1 MDGRNHADEAFSV
14 TSAPTQWITRSSTAW
29 SAPCTGLRW
38 MRGAHSPR
46 LLGRIREV
54 GPWLGLC
61 QRGVGGGH
69 GYWRSCSQTSQG
81 GHVVHGRHLLGP
93 DRHNYDAHT
102 HTHRSSSSAA
112 GAVTNFPLLLSRA
125 SPLRIPRSTAAYGLG
140 KSEAGIP
147 PSPGG
152 ASLSTPRE
160 SMETSV
166 PGTPSSPRTPGG
178 RRRWAGVVAKGGG
191 GTMGPPQM
199 LPRLC
204 TGGGSCSLKGW
215 E

>member
-61 QRGVGGGH
+61 QRGAGGGH
-69 GYWRSCSQTSQG
+69 GYWRSWSQTSQG

-93 DRHNYDAHT
+93 GRQNYDAHS
-102 HTHRSSSSAA
+102 HT
-112 GAVTNFPLLLSRA
+112 PLLFIRCRRCDQLPAAPLEGLPSEDPTQHRCLWPGKVGGRHPSLSRGCLA
-125 SPLRIPRSTAAYGLG
+125 VHPPGVDGDQRSRHAILATNPWRTAQ
-140 KSEAGIP
+140 
-147 PSPGG
+147 
-152 ASLSTPRE
+152 
-160 SMETSV
+160 V
-166 PGTPSSPRTPGG
+166 
-178 RRRWAGVVAKGGG
+178 
-191 GTMGPPQM
+191 
-199 LPRLC
+199 
-204 TGGGSCSLKGW
+204 GW
-215 E
+215 RGC